1 MIIKLLQEG
10 VVVSPYFWVVIK
22 YSFKDDVEAQME
34 IYKCFEDSECGNC
47 TTLFHMTN
55 DLHWHG
61 SRGFKE
67 KTERPVHYLSNK
79 IQHPSK
85 YRIVECTEKC
95 FCFNNSCTNRA
106 VANLK
111 DNPFPFAKEFKFFSS
126 KMLTVF
132 LISKTLIGPTGWWK
146 FINSHTVIFKSA
158 DARGWGLKC
167 LIEIPKGSPVI
178 EVFIKKPF
186 KLIAQAELT
195 TRATIITSHKC
206 VNTSFSLNLW

>member
-132 LISKTLIGPTGWWK
+132 LISKTLIGPTG
-146 FINSHTVIFKSA
+146 
-158 DARGWGLKC
+158 
-167 LIEIPKGSPVI
+167 
-178 EVFIKKPF
+178 
-186 KLIAQAELT
+186 
-195 TRATIITSHKC
+195 
-206 VNTSFSLNLW
+206 

>member
-1 MIIKLLQEG
+1 MREKLRVHQTRVRHIDPTVLIENEEDLGDFPPEQTYTFIKETSYDVLSEKEQKIIKGNL
-10 VVVSPYFWVVIK
+10 FTMIWHIMTFINVVIN
-22 YSFKDDVEAQME
+22 YRFEDDVEAQME

-61 SRGFKE
+61 SRGVKE

-95 FCFNNSCTNRA
+95 FCFNTSCTNRA

-111 DNPFPFAKEFKFFSS
+111 DNPFPFAKEFKF
-126 KMLTVF
+126 
-132 LISKTLIGPTGWWK
+132 
-146 FINSHTVIFKSA
+146 
-158 DARGWGLKC
+158 
-167 LIEIPKGSPVI
+167 
-178 EVFIKKPF
+178 
-186 KLIAQAELT
+186 
-195 TRATIITSHKC
+195 
-206 VNTSFSLNLW
+206 